1 MASYDQDHLER
12 SVQNHLYQQALA
24 LKIPSSN
31 KYTDCGRVRKFL
43 NTNILFYRKQE
54 PNRTRNKKSKCKE
67 KHLEILLEDGKAN
80 EDATGISTEG
90 NITG

>member
-1 MASYDQDHLER
+1 MASYEQDHLER

-67 KHLEILLEDGKAN
+67 KHLERLLEDGKAN